1 MTMIRQPQASGEK
14 GYLALADGTVFT
26 GVCFGALRS
35 EADSVCGE
43 AVFNTSMYG
52 YQEILTDPSYAGQ
65 LMCFTYPHIGNV
77 GCNDEDV
84 ESDRVFTEG
93 VIVRSVAKNPS
104 NFRATSSLPE
114 YLFKHGVMGLEG
126 IDTRA
131 LVKHLRDHGSQMAVM
146 AGGDGVSPSALVD
159 KARSLGSMQGKDYVQ
174 HVSCKQPYAW
184 DKLPWTLSHGN
195 SKRVPQEQLM
205 TRPHVV
211 AIDCGVKSNILRLL
225 LHVGFRVTVV
235 PAQTSA
241 VDILAL
247 RPDGVFL
254 SNGPGDPATLGYVVK
269 PVQELLG
276 RVPLFGICLGHQIL
290 AQALGAM
297 TYKLKFGH
305 RGGNHP
311 VRDEQTGKVEIT
323 VQNHGFAVAKEG
335 LDAGASVSHL
345 NLNDHTV
352 EGIEAR
358 EANAFS
364 VQYHPEASPGPHD
377 SQYLFKRFYDV
388 VIGNA

>member
-311 VRDEQTGKVEIT
+311 VRDEHTGNVEIT

-335 LDAGASVSHL
+335 LDAGASV
-345 NLNDHTV
+345 
-352 EGIEAR
+352 
-358 EANAFS
+358 
-364 VQYHPEASPGPHD
+364 
-377 SQYLFKRFYDV
+377 
-388 VIGNA
+388 